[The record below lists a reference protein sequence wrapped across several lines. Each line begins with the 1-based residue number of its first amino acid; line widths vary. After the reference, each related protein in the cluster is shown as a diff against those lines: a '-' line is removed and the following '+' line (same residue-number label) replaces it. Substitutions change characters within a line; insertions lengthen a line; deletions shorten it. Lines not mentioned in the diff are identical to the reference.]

1 MELRHLRYFVT
12 VAETQSFT
20 KAAQKLFTTQP
31 SLSQQIKD
39 LEQEV
44 GVALFD
50 RSARQI
56 HLTQEGQAFLGYA
69 QSALEHAHLAIAA
82 ARQVAQ
88 QKQNQ
93 LHIGFLNVAEIKL
106 MPALLAKLK
115 QHLPNIQLHIQ
126 SLTCLEQ
133 IQALKNAE
141 LDLAFTRYPLDEP
154 EYGHHLILQ
163 EPLYLVAS
171 KKLYPHA
178 QPISK
183 TTLQSQSLILCEQSA
198 SPVLYEKIQQHFD
211 FEQLPKQQLMW
222 VTNVLQHINLI
233 NMGFGFSFL
242 PEYALKFLNSDV
254 VTIATEFALPH
265 LALYANYRKDFHH
278 PALHFILKELDA
290 L

>member
-12 VAETQSFT
+12 VAEEHSFT

-44 GVALFD
+44 GVQLLD

-56 HLTQEGQAFLGYA
+56 SLTQEGQAFLSYA
-69 QSALEHAHLAIAA
+69 QAALDNAHLAIAA

-93 LHIGFLNVAEIKL
+93 IHIGFLNVAEIKL
-106 MPALLAKLK
+106 MPQLLAKLK
-115 QHLPNIQLHIQ
+115 QHMPSLQLHIQ

-141 LDLAFTRYPLDEP
+141 LDLAFTRYQLDEA
-154 EYGHHLILQ
+154 EYAHHLILQ

-171 KKLYPHA
+171 QKLYPHQ
-178 QPISK
+178 QPMSK
-183 TTLQSQSLILCEQSA
+183 KTLQRQTLILCEQTA

-211 FEQLPKQQLMW
+211 FEQMQKQQLMW

-242 PEYALKFLNSDV
+242 PEYALKFLNQDI
-254 VTIATEFALPH
+254 VTIKTEFALPQ
-265 LALYANYRKDFHH
+265 LALYANYRKDSAN
-278 PALHFILKELDA
+278 PALGFILKELQA

>member
-1 MELRHLRYFVT
+1 MELRHLRYFVS
-12 VAETQSFT
+12 VAEEQSFT

-44 GVALFD
+44 GVQLFD

-56 HLTQEGQAFLGYA
+56 QLTQEGQAFLGYA
-69 QSALEHAHLAIAA
+69 QTALDNAHLAIAA
-82 ARQVAQ
+82 ARQIAQ

-93 LHIGFLNVAEIKL
+93 LHMAFLNVAEIKL
-106 MPALLAKLK
+106 MPQLLAKLK
-115 QHLPNIQLHIQ
+115 QHMPNLQLHIQ

-133 IQALKNAE
+133 IQGLKSAE
-141 LDLAFTRYPLDEP
+141 LDLAFTRYQLNEP
-154 EYGHHLILQ
+154 EYGDLLILQ
-163 EPLYLVAS
+163 EPLYLVVS
-171 KKLYPHA
+171 KKYYASTERISA
-178 QPISK
+178 QM
-183 TTLQSQSLILCEQSA
+183 LQTHTLILCEQSA

-211 FEQLPKQQLMW
+211 FEKMPKPQLMW

-242 PEYALKFLNSDV
+242 PEYALKFLNADV
-254 VTIATEFALPH
+254 MSIPTEFALPQ
-265 LALYANYRKDFHH
+265 LALYANYRKDSAN
-278 PALHFILKELDA
+278 PALNFILNELHN